1 MTISAPV
8 IRYHGSKFRLAP
20 WIIERLPEH
29 TCYVEPFGGAGGVL
43 MQKPRA
49 YAEVY
54 NDLDGDIVNLFR
66 VLQGEQSRNELIKA
80 VTFTPYARAEFEIA
94 WESTEN
100 PVERARRTIIR
111 AQMGFGSAGATK
123 GKTGFRIDTKREYG
137 TAQALWAEYPESIA
151 EIGQRLSGVLIE
163 NRPAIEVMR
172 AHDTRQTLHYVDP
185 PYMHDTRYLGAKH
198 GRYYRHE
205 MTDVQHTE
213 LLTTLLEL
221 EGMVVVSGYPCEL
234 YDDLLTS
241 WQVHETSARISAG
254 RGTATRTE
262 CIWLSPACQRAS
274 NQPGLFD
281 LLEAEQQAGAA

>member
-43 MQKPRA
+43 MQKTRA

-66 VLQGEQSRNELIKA
+66 VLQDEKSRSRLFELL
-80 VTFTPYARAEFEIA
+80 TLTPYAREEFELA
-94 WESTEN
+94 WESAAD
-100 PVERARRTIIR
+100 PAERARRTIIR

-137 TAQALWAEYPESIA
+137 TAQALWAEYPDSIA
-151 EIGQRLSGVLIE
+151 EIGERMTGVLIE
-163 NRPAIEVMR
+163 NRPAIEVMQ
-172 AHDTRQTLHYVDP
+172 AHDAPSTLHYVDP
-185 PYMHDTRYLGAKH
+185 PYVHDTRYKGATS

-205 MTDVQHTE
+205 MDDQQHIE
-213 LLTTLLEL
+213 LLSVLLDL
-221 EGMVVVSGYPCEL
+221 EGMVVVSGYPCKL
-234 YDDLLTS
+234 YDDLLTG
-241 WQVHETSARISAG
+241 WQRHETSARISAG
-254 RGTATRTE
+254 RGTASRPDGT
-262 CIWLSPACQRAS
+262 
-274 NQPGLFD
+274 
-281 LLEAEQQAGAA
+281 